1 MTNIFKAPSSHSQ
14 LRQKAETSIR
24 GGNAP
29 ATHGWTIGAA
39 SLTLLHQLASDP
51 ATASDALKMLHEL
64 QVHQVELDLQQE
76 HMNEEREAI
85 EQSTLRLVELYVF
98 APMAYFMVSSAGQ
111 IAEGNLLGA
120 RMMGVERDDVQG
132 QNITRLVDPD
142 SRAALMALLEQVR
155 SSGLRHSCRVQAL
168 DTTTLRRLD
177 VIASASPGGQHCLV
191 AVMEV
196 ASDPSPVLQ
205 ALN

>member
-1 MTNIFKAPSSHSQ
+1 MTNIFKEPITHSH

-24 GGNAP
+24 GGSAP

-39 SLTLLHQLASDP
+39 SLTLLYQLASDP
-51 ATASDALKMLHEL
+51 ATAGDALKMLHEL

-85 EQSTLRLVELYVF
+85 EQSTLRLAELYIF

-120 RMMGVERDDVQG
+120 RMMDVERDDVQG
-132 QNITRLVDPD
+132 QNITRLVHPD
-142 SRAALMALLEQVR
+142 SRAALLALLEQVH

-196 ASDPSPVLQ
+196 ASDTSPVLQ
-205 ALN
+205 ALK

>member
-1 MTNIFKAPSSHSQ
+1 MTNLFKEPSSHSH

-24 GGNAP
+24 GGSAP

-76 HMNEEREAI
+76 HMNEERQEM
-85 EQSTLRLVELYVF
+85 EQSTLRQAELYVF
-98 APMAYFMVSSAGQ
+98 APMAYFMVTSKGQ

-120 RMMGVERDDVQG
+120 RMMGVGRDDVQG
-132 QNITRLVDPD
+132 QNITRLVDPG
-142 SRAALMALLEQVR
+142 SRAALLALLDQVR

-168 DTTTLRRLD
+168 DTTTFRQLD
-177 VIASASPGGQHCLV
+177 VMASASPGGQHCLV
-191 AVMEV
+191 AMMEV
-196 ASDPSPVLQ
+196 ASDTLAALQ